1 MQLNKKQNSL
11 NKKIINL
18 IIYILRYF
26 SIIDKNYDEISDK
39 INFGSKKADIFFKK
53 NLKKS
58 KYYFEYGSGNSTILS
73 KKYKKKFLSIETDK
87 SFYRFIKKKGIR
99 EILYYNI
106 GPTKYYS
113 IPILPLILIKEKIKK
128 YANSINLFK
137 KKFKKN
143 PDLILIDGRFRVY
156 VTLTL
161 LIFFL
166 KNKITGR
173 TIIIIDDFK
182 YRKNYQV
189 IKKIIKIRL
198 IGRMGIIE
206 INKKTKFDEFKIRE
220 NMKKH
225 ILNFD

>member
-113 IPILPLILIKEKIKK
+113 IPILPLILIQEKIKK

-156 VTLTL
+156 VTLTVL
-161 LIFFL
+161 FFFL
-166 KNKITGR
+166 KNKITGK

-182 YRKNYQV
+182 YRKNYQI
-189 IKKIIKIRL
+189 IKKIIKVRL

-206 INKKTKFDEFKIRE
+206 INKKTKFAEFKIRK
-220 NMKKH
+220 NMKKY
-225 ILNFD
+225 ILNFA

>member
-99 EILYYNI
+99 EILYYNM

-113 IPILPLILIKEKIKK
+113 IPILPLILIKKKITK
-128 YANSINLFK
+128 YANSINFFK

-156 VTLTL
+156 VTLTV

-166 KNKITGR
+166 NNKITGK

-182 YRKNYQV
+182 YRKNYQI
-189 IKKIIKIRL
+189 IKKIIKVRL

-206 INKKTKFDEFKIRE
+206 INKKTKFAEFKIRK
-220 NMKKH
+220 NMKKY
-225 ILNFD
+225 ILNFA

>member
-11 NKKIINL
+11 NKKILNL

-113 IPILPLILIKEKIKK
+113 IPILPLILIQEKIKK

-156 VTLTL
+156 VTLTVL
-161 LIFFL
+161 FFFL
-166 KNKITGR
+166 KNKITGK

-182 YRKNYQV
+182 YRKNYQI
-189 IKKIIKIRL
+189 IKKIIKVRL

-206 INKKTKFDEFKIRE
+206 INKKTKFAEFKIRK
-220 NMKKH
+220 NMKKY
-225 ILNFD
+225 ILNFA